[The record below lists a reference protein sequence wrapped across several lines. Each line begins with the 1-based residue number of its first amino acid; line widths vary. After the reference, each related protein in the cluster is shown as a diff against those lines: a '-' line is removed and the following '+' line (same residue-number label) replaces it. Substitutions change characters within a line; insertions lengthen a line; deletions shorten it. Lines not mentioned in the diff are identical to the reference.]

1 MLLIL
6 RTWAVWARDRK
17 LGIGLAIFYIGLVI
31 PIYINMSIFLKSLGR
46 KFGFAPLKF
55 TPYSLPTFL
64 KLWMLSLVFLDVP
77 WRGPVIVCMLIGSCS
92 CHSTLVGFQPYPPI
106 PGSTSN
112 FTGFVQGVC
121 SVMIL
126 KGYRSCTCSNYFVMN
141 RDLRTLNSYIW
152 GKLRFDEIGL
162 WRR

>member
-77 WRGPVIVCMLIGSCS
+77 
-92 CHSTLVGFQPYPPI
+92 
-106 PGSTSN
+106 
-112 FTGFVQGVC
+112 
-121 SVMIL
+121 
-126 KGYRSCTCSNYFVMN
+126 
-141 RDLRTLNSYIW
+141 
-152 GKLRFDEIGL
+152 
-162 WRR
+162 